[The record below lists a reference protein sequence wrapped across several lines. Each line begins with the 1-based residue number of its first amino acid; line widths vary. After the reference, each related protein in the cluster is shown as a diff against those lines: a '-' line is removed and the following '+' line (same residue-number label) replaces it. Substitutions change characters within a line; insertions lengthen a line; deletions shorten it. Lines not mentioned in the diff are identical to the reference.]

1 MRINYRPEI
10 DGLRSIAVVAVII
23 YHAQIFIFGDQL
35 FKGGFIGVDIFFV
48 ISGYLITS
56 IILIELN
63 NTGTF
68 SFKNFYERRVRRL
81 LPALLLVMLVSFPF
95 AWSYLSPVSFV
106 DYSKSILSSLFFSSN
121 IYFYLTGIEYDGV
134 GGMFKPYLHTWSL
147 SVEEQYYIVFPI
159 ILLLAF
165 RFFKTQIIKIL
176 FLIFIISILVAHFT
190 AREYTTL
197 NFYFI
202 HSRMWELMAGSILA
216 FFEIKKGY
224 RSSKLILNKYLPL
237 FGLFIIFYSI
247 LFFDNQIPHPSLYT
261 ILPVTG
267 VCLIIWFSGQ
277 NDLVTK
283 ILSTKIFVGVGLI
296 SYSLYIWHYPIFAFS
311 RLADFTQGDLNKKI
325 YIAVLLLV
333 LSILSFLFVEKPF
346 RDKKFK
352 FSKIFYVLITSA
364 FVVSLSSFV
373 VIQKDGF
380 NYTFPKNL
388 NLENYD
394 LRAKYPDTYYKCHKN
409 FKIKDKFCKF
419 GNYNKDVYL
428 VGDSQL
434 ITIMH
439 DLKEKLNEKKLN
451 LTTMTRPGE
460 FLMFKNFKNKKGK
473 KYQNYRLDH
482 LSKIQDSTI
491 ILGGKYSLYGEYTKK
506 SINEEIKY
514 YKKFFEKMENN
525 RNKIILLYPMPVV
538 DNPYHANKINR
549 LKIKKIKLE
558 GLEDQFIL
566 KEQFRKKSKKTYDF
580 LKNFNNN
587 NIIHLDLS
595 NIFCDMKKCY
605 SVKDKKIFISD
616 DDHPS
621 ILGAELINNLIIKEL
636 N

>member
-81 LPALLLVMLVSFPF
+81 LPALLFVMLVSFPF

>member
-460 FLMFKNFKNKKGK
+460 FLVFKNFKNKKGK

>member
-1 MRINYRPEI
+1 M
-10 DGLRSIAVVAVII
+10 
-23 YHAQIFIFGDQL
+23 
-35 FKGGFIGVDIFFV
+35 
-48 ISGYLITS
+48 
-56 IILIELN
+56 
-63 NTGTF
+63 
-68 SFKNFYERRVRRL
+68 
-81 LPALLLVMLVSFPF
+81 
-95 AWSYLSPVSFV
+95 
-106 DYSKSILSSLFFSSN
+106 
-121 IYFYLTGIEYDGV
+121 
-134 GGMFKPYLHTWSL
+134 
-147 SVEEQYYIVFPI
+147 
-159 ILLLAF
+159 
-165 RFFKTQIIKIL
+165 
-176 FLIFIISILVAHFT
+176 
-190 AREYTTL
+190 
-197 NFYFI
+197 
-202 HSRMWELMAGSILA
+202 
-216 FFEIKKGY
+216 
-224 RSSKLILNKYLPL
+224 
-237 FGLFIIFYSI
+237 
-247 LFFDNQIPHPSLYT
+247 
-261 ILPVTG
+261 
-267 VCLIIWFSGQ
+267 
-277 NDLVTK
+277 
-283 ILSTKIFVGVGLI
+283 
-296 SYSLYIWHYPIFAFS
+296 
-311 RLADFTQGDLNKKI
+311 
-325 YIAVLLLV
+325 

-514 YKKFFEKMENN
+514 YKNFLKKW
-525 RNKIILLYPMPVV
+525 KIIE
-538 DNPYHANKINR
+538 IR
-549 LKIKKIKLE
+549 LFYYTQCL
-558 GLEDQFIL
+558 
-566 KEQFRKKSKKTYDF
+566 
-580 LKNFNNN
+580 
-587 NIIHLDLS
+587 
-595 NIFCDMKKCY
+595 
-605 SVKDKKIFISD
+605 
-616 DDHPS
+616 
-621 ILGAELINNLIIKEL
+621 
-636 N
+636 

>member
-460 FLMFKNFKNKKGK
+460 FLVFKNFKNKKGK

-514 YKKFFEKMENN
+514 YKKFFEEMENN

>member
-460 FLMFKNFKNKKGK
+460 FLVFKNFKNKKGK
-473 KYQNYRLDH
+473 KYQNYRLNH

>member
-81 LPALLLVMLVSFPF
+81 LPALLFVMLVSFPF

-460 FLMFKNFKNKKGK
+460 FLVFKNFKNKKGK
-473 KYQNYRLDH
+473 KYQNYRLNH

-514 YKKFFEKMENN
+514 YKKFFEEMENN

>member
-506 SINEEIKY
+506 SIDEEIKY